1 MSTDFFLVTHLVHI
15 LEYLLH
21 AQQTGKEGKK
31 GETK

>member
-1 MSTDFFLVTHLVHI
+1 MYTDFFLVIHLVHI

-21 AQQTGKEGKK
+21 AEQTGKEGEK